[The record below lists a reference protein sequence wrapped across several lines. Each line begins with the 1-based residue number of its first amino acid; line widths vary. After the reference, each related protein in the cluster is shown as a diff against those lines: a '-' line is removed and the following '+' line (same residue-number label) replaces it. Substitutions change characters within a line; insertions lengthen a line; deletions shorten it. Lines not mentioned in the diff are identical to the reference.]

1 MIKAVLAVAILA
13 AVSRRFYLDL
23 RGHPGLWDRPLKPS
37 WLVLAGG
44 LYLLGLGFSVLFW
57 YRLLRSIG
65 QNPPFLQAVRAYYL
79 GQMGKYVPGKA
90 YALVLRADLA
100 RGPGVRAGLAG
111 LTAFYEVLVTMAGG
125 VVVAAWLSLLLFP
138 PATVPLDWPRLRNL
152 ICGEATGAGLDRNLA
167 VALALL
173 LLAPLLLTILP
184 PVFNR
189 LAHHLSL
196 PFRDA
201 ADLLPRLSFRSLLE
215 GLLLTG
221 AGWLCLGASLGSVL
235 RGMYPDLPAWDW
247 IAWGRITAT
256 IGVVYVAGFLVLIAP
271 GGLGVREYFLMV
283 FLAAT
288 PGLLPEQAGDRTT
301 EAEWVATVL
310 RVTWTA
316 AELVMVALVWRLPR
330 PSSLPSKE
338 PAP

>member
-1 MIKAVLAVAILA
+1 
-13 AVSRRFYLDL
+13 
-23 RGHPGLWDRPLKPS
+23 
-37 WLVLAGG
+37 
-44 LYLLGLGFSVLFW
+44 
-57 YRLLRSIG
+57 
-65 QNPPFLQAVRAYYL
+65 
-79 GQMGKYVPGKA
+79 
-90 YALVLRADLA
+90 
-100 RGPGVRAGLAG
+100 
-111 LTAFYEVLVTMAGG
+111 
-125 VVVAAWLSLLLFP
+125 
-138 PATVPLDWPRLRNL
+138 
-152 ICGEATGAGLDRNLA
+152 
-167 VALALL
+167 
-173 LLAPLLLTILP
+173 
-184 PVFNR
+184 
-189 LAHHLSL
+189 
-196 PFRDA
+196 
-201 ADLLPRLSFRSLLE
+201 
-215 GLLLTG
+215 
-221 AGWLCLGASLGSVL
+221 
-235 RGMYPDLPAWDW
+235 MYPDLPAWDW